1 VITIS
6 TGGDVQGLLA
16 RVQNA
21 PEAFSALTVCTP
33 FIGPA
38 EARELASLMIHADH
52 VGCGVHVITTVAGAK
67 VLNSALPRSTLLA
80 KKRVKVRRNLHAKFY
95 VAISRRARSSE
106 AIVTSANLT
115 RGGLRC
121 NRELGIRA
129 KNNSDA
135 GAQLIHKVM
144 QFAQQLAA

>member
-1 VITIS
+1 MITIS

-16 RVQNA
+16 RVRQA
-21 PEAFSALTVCTP
+21 PEAFSALIVCTP
-33 FIGPA
+33 FIGAA
-38 EARELASLMIHADH
+38 EGRDLASLMMHADR
-52 VGCGVHVITTVAGAK
+52 VGCGVHLITTVTGAK
-67 VLNSALPRSTLLA
+67 VLKAALSRSMVMA
-80 KKRVKVRRNLHAKFY
+80 NKRVKVLRNLHAKFY
-95 VAISRRARSSE
+95 IAISRRARSSE
-106 AIVTSANLT
+106 VIVTSANLT

-129 KNNSDA
+129 KNNSDE